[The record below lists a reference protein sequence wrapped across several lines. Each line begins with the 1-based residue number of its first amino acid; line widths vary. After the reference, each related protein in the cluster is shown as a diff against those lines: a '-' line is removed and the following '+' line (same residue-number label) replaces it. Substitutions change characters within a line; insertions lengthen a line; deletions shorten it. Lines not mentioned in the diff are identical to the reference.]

1 MNLLLTKL
9 EGARL
14 WPEGLIIK
22 LSLREHPHV
31 VLSAMT
37 DRAGKWQDLDLIL
50 VVIWFLEERK
60 SGRAKD

>member
-50 VVIWFLEERK
+50 VVI
-60 SGRAKD
+60 